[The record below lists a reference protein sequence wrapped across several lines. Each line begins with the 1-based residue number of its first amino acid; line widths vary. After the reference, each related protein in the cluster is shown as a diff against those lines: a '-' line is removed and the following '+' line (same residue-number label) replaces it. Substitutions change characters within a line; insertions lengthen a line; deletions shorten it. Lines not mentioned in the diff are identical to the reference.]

1 MKNSKRMDLKAL
13 KIYIKTEFSDISLD
27 LEVHFASVLRQRV
40 HSQDSPSSGIIKKR
54 IIFIKLL

>member
-27 LEVHFASVLRQRV
+27 LEDHFASVLRQRV
-40 HSQDSPSSGIIKKR
+40 HSQDSPSSGIIEK
-54 IIFIKLL
+54 